1 MGLSAS
7 QASPSKHPRTPTK
20 YLDLPSEH
28 WAELVDV
35 WMCHP
40 TQELNDA
47 VAKHAEGI
55 WPKPNLVFIG
65 VSYLLVHGSDVVEDN
80 MTVETKG
87 EEWALVRCLCGQVI
101 GKCKEQPETSEAP
114 ECKYYRFAK
123 YAIRPVSPSAT
134 PLRLSLPAFFVED
147 MHCIAQMHANWR
159 FVIYDEEQDK
169 PRFLIWLFKPTIML
183 SWSTP
188 NYRAISGEGKQLCAK
203 VLFKV
208 LDSSLTRETI
218 DATLDMYPNFSR
230 AESLS
235 YPSSACRRLTTLLR
249 DSNRIFPEDM
259 RKMAGLDIGFLE
271 RAQP

>member
-1 MGLSAS
+1 
-7 QASPSKHPRTPTK
+7 
-20 YLDLPSEH
+20 
-28 WAELVDV
+28 
-35 WMCHP
+35 MCHP

-55 WPKPNLVFIG
+55 WPQPNQVFLG
-65 VSYLLVHGSDVVEDN
+65 VSYLLVNEGDVVVDN
-80 MTVETKG
+80 MTVESKD
-87 EEWALVRCLCGQVI
+87 EEWASVRCLCGHII
-101 GKCKEQPETSEAP
+101 GKCKELPSDGGGAAHR
-114 ECKYYRFAK
+114 CYRFAK
-123 YAIRPVSPSAT
+123 YSIRPVCPPSI
-134 PLRLSLPAFFVED
+134 PIRLSLPAFFVED

-203 VLFKV
+203 VLFKI

-218 DATLDMYPNFSR
+218 DATLDKYPNFSR

-235 YPSSACRRLTTLLR
+235 YPNNACRRLMALLK
-249 DSNRIFPEDM
+249 DSSRIFPEDM

-271 RAQP
+271 RAKSC